1 MKKVEL
7 MLLVHWF
14 NWFSDGLTTIV
25 WSYSFVVTHLKGVE
39 QGRYV
44 DVLPIVGH
52 SENTR
57 LQIFRPMLSNF
68 VHEYN
73 QVGQES
79 WETIIVLEVMGK
91 FLEQSSYS

>member
-1 MKKVEL
+1 

-57 LQIFRPMLSNF
+57 LQKIRPLLSNF

-79 WETIIVLEVMGK
+79 WETIIVLEVM
-91 FLEQSSYS
+91 EQSSYS

>member
-1 MKKVEL
+1 

-52 SENTR
+52 SSHLGVDACIR
-57 LQIFRPMLSNF
+57 LRAD
-68 VHEYN
+68 EG
-73 QVGQES
+73 GQDAKDGGDHPQ
-79 WETIIVLEVMGK
+79 TNVLVARNHYCRQ
-91 FLEQSSYS
+91 LQ